1 MIPSRSKPGEAP
13 DPQNPHDDNAL
24 VSFSKV
30 TCGYYKKLVFRNLSL
45 QIYPGQ
51 FAGLVGPSGTG
62 KSTLLKA
69 ILGLVPVLSGTVTV
83 SGVEVRSRTP
93 SDVGY
98 VPQTETVD
106 WDFPVTVEQVVA
118 MGLYRESR
126 RLPWLTTGEKSK
138 IKALLDQLG
147 IGLYAQRHIKAL
159 SGGEQQRV
167 FLARALVGNPRIL
180 ILDEPTSGVDLKT
193 QHAILHLL
201 GELNRQGVTILL
213 TTHDLN
219 AVARHLPWVI
229 CFNQTIIAQG
239 DPDEIFTS
247 ATLSKTYDSEMS
259 VIRQGEVILVDDSP
273 KAGLHFR
280 KGRQASSGQT
290 GPGAG
295 QVRLR

>member
-1 MIPSRSKPGEAP
+1 MATLPSEARVDNLESKS
-13 DPQNPHDDNAL
+13 L
-24 VSFSKV
+24 VSFSGV
-30 TCGYYKKLVFRNLSL
+30 TCGYEKKIIFQNLSL

-62 KSTLLKA
+62 KTTLLKA
-69 ILGLVPVLSGTVTV
+69 ILGMVPSLSGAIFV
-83 SGVEVRSRTP
+83 SGHKVGDRTP
-93 SDVGY
+93 SHVGY
-98 VPQTETVD
+98 VPQIETVD

-126 RLPWLTTGEKSK
+126 GLPWLSRLERAR
-138 IKALLDQLG
+138 IKGLLDQLG
-147 IGLYAQRHIKAL
+147 IGAYAQRHIKAL

-167 FLARALVGNPRIL
+167 FLARALIGNPKLL

-201 GELNRQGVTILL
+201 GELNRKGVTILL

-247 ATLSKTYDSEMS
+247 AILSRTYDSEMS
-259 VIRQGEVILVDDSP
+259 VVRSGDVILVDDSP
-273 KAGLHFR
+273 RAGLHFKKHR
-280 KGRQASSGQT
+280 HPPSG
-290 GPGAG
+290 PDAEFKS
-295 QVRLR
+295 

>member
-1 MIPSRSKPGEAP
+1 MVAHSDGKR
-13 DPQNPHDDNAL
+13 AL
-24 VSFSKV
+24 VSLQNV
-30 TCGYYKKLVFRNLSL
+30 TCGYQKKIVFRNLSL

-62 KSTLLKA
+62 KSTLLKT
-69 ILGLVPVLSGTVTV
+69 ILGSVPVLSGLVSV
-83 SGVEVRSRTP
+83 SGNPVSQQTP
-93 SDVGY
+93 PHVGY
-98 VPQTETVD
+98 VPQIETVD

-118 MGLYRESR
+118 MGLYRQST
-126 RLPWLTTGEKSK
+126 RLPWLSRPERTR
-138 IKALLDQLG
+138 IHALLDQLG
-147 IGLYAQRHIKAL
+147 IGSYTHRHIKAL

-167 FLARALVGNPRIL
+167 FLARALIGNPQLL

-201 GELNRQGVTILL
+201 GELNRHGVTILL

-229 CFNQTIIAQG
+229 CFNQTVIAQG
-239 DPDEIFTS
+239 HPEEIFTS

-273 KAGLHFR
+273 KAGLHFKR
-280 KGRQASSGQT
+280 HLHSSSQGSN
-290 GPGAG
+290 
-295 QVRLR
+295 